1 MKTKP
6 MTMLLMMIAGW
17 MNREQQ
23 HMIEYLREENKI
35 LRDELSKASGKKRI
49 TLNVSQRRRLAI
61 LAKKVG
67 RTRKGFQEIAS
78 FHKVPRFSFLP
89 IQFEIPF
96 GFTKTC
102 HCR

>member
-1 MKTKP
+1 
-6 MTMLLMMIAGW
+6 
-17 MNREQQ
+17 
-23 HMIEYLREENKI
+23 MIEYLKEENAI

-49 TLNVSQRRRLAI
+49 TLNDSQGRRLAI
-61 LAKKVG
+61 LAKKVR
-67 RTRKGFQEIAS
+67 RTRKVFQEIAL

>member
-6 MTMLLMMIAGW
+6 ITMLLMMLAGW
-17 MNREQQ
+17 INKEQQ
-23 HMIEYLREENKI
+23 YMIEYLSEENSI
-35 LRDELSKASGKKRI
+35 LKSELLKATGKKRI
-49 TLNVSQRRRLAI
+49 ILNDSQRRRLAI
-61 LAKKVG
+61 LAKKVR
-67 RTRKGFQEIAS
+67 RTRKVFQEIAS